1 MWSLVREIGWSAND
15 KFRRQTL
22 WGRDIT
28 IFLFVGGIENVFF
41 WIFFY
46 ICVIFSRGDQGLT
59 GEALGGWSDRKDRLA
74 ISCFNFETKK
84 KQKCTSKMILLRSTL
99 LESCEKVILLTKT
112 RKAWLPWQNYGVKNT
127 ICDSVYGS
135 APSVRTG
142 GTAYPKTKNNK
153 NIYFYLRFLNLYI

>member
-84 KQKCTSKMILLRSTL
+84 
-99 LESCEKVILLTKT
+99 
-112 RKAWLPWQNYGVKNT
+112 
-127 ICDSVYGS
+127 
-135 APSVRTG
+135 
-142 GTAYPKTKNNK
+142 NK
-153 NIYFYLRFLNLYI
+153 NALQKWSSLGLHFWKVVKKWFYWPKREKHDCRGKIMGSKTPFVIQFTAVPRL